1 MAVHLKKRAYEEFS
15 HVIQEPSKVQVSSLV
30 KFKVCIDNICLF

>member
-15 HVIQEPSKVQVSSLV
+15 HVIQEPSKLKVSYCFYL
-30 KFKVCIDNICLF
+30 